1 MRTVYISSGTIIIVG
16 AVINVSDCRRYSF
29 CHKDAP
35 A

>member
-1 MRTVYISSGTIIIVG
+1 MRTVYISSSTIIIVG

-29 CHKDAP
+29 CHKDAL